1 MSKYS
6 MEQLGERIAA
16 ARRARRMTQ
25 EELALRLAITP
36 QAISKWE
43 TGAGL
48 PDVTLFPA
56 IAETLG
62 LSIGEL
68 FGESPVLQASAVFE
82 FPAQYQGMRLA
93 GHDGNVGCYSDKEV
107 ETAEEH
113 RILFCDGSEANLSE
127 QSVLNRG
134 PGEVRFLWA
143 DQTMIERATTKSVSL
158 DKALSPFH
166 SLNLNVAYASDVQ
179 VNILP
184 GESGEYRVCAEG
196 SEHFISLIETKTEGD
211 ELILSVKSN
220 DRQGAS
226 LGENKLTVYTGDA
239 VGRRLQIAIGG
250 SSEVNVLPPF
260 DEGHISV
267 NGSGDVRA
275 TSFESLEVRINGS
288 SEIKVK
294 DVFERST
301 IQINGSG
308 DVFADNL
315 GRTVHV
321 NVNGS
326 GYVAAK
332 TAGNPTLRIAG
343 AGDIVLQKISG
354 RMSAVIAGSGDI
366 KCGGEIE
373 ELCLNVDGSG
383 DFDCPDL
390 VVGDASIT
398 TKASATITIGHIM
411 RQSTEKLSKD
421 TTLQVGKRG

>member
-16 ARRARRMTQ
+16 ARRAHHMTQ
-25 EELALRLAITP
+25 DELASRLAITP

-68 FGESPVLQASAVFE
+68 FGESPISQAEYTFE
-82 FPAQYQGMRLA
+82 FPAQYQGMNLA
-93 GHDGNVGCYSDKEV
+93 GHDAYVGCYSDKEV
-107 ETAEEH
+107 DTVEEH
-113 RILFCDGSEANLSE
+113 RIRFTDGSEANLSE

-143 DQTMIERATTKSVSL
+143 DRAMIERATTKSVSL

-184 GESGEYRVCAEG
+184 GESGDYRVLAEG

-239 VGRRLQIAIGG
+239 VGRRLHIAIGG
-250 SSEVNVLPPF
+250 SSSVDVLPPF

-267 NGSGDVRA
+267 NGSGDVKA

-332 TAGNPTLRIAG
+332 TAGDPTLRIAG
-343 AGDIVLQKISG
+343 SGDIVLQTISG

-373 ELCLNVDGSG
+373 QLCLNIDGSG

-390 VVGDASIT
+390 VVGEASIT
-398 TKASATITIGHIM
+398 AKAAATIVLGRIVG
-411 RQSTEKLSKD
+411 QSTEKLSKD
-421 TTLQVGKRG
+421 TTLKVGKRG